1 MTTTEQVSELR
12 ALWIRPIE
20 ETYPDEEQF
29 FLWLEL
35 HSIETIWYGLANTA
49 LNAQNLRG
57 VMDFKISYASSVMPN
72 YVRNPRPLPK
82 VRP

>member
-12 ALWIRPIE
+12 ALWIRSIE
-20 ETYPDEEQF
+20 EAYPDEEPF

-35 HSIETIWYGLANTA
+35 HSIETIWYGLVNTA
-49 LNAQNLRG
+49 LKAQNLRD
-57 VMDFKISYASSVMPN
+57 VIDFKISYASSVMLN
-72 YVRNPRPLPK
+72 YVRNPQSLPK

>member
-1 MTTTEQVSELR
+1 
-12 ALWIRPIE
+12 
-20 ETYPDEEQF
+20 
-29 FLWLEL
+29 
-35 HSIETIWYGLANTA
+35 LANTA

-72 YVRNPRPLPK
+72 YVRNPQPLPK